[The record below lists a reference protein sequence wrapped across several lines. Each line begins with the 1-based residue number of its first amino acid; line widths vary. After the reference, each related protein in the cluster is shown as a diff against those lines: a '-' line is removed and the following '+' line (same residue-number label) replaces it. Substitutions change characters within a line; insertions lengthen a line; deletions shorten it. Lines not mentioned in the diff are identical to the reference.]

1 MKVPEDPR
9 DVLSAVRVK
18 ILPKINFGRK
28 FPVILF
34 RDPHPD
40 IVEITSR
47 QKSVDLICIHKTDL
61 VPYEM
66 IAEVDDIEGVKLRV
80 VSKGRK
86 EQLIVGQNELES
98 ENRVRES
105 AVEHRIKFPQ
115 PSLHGIVII
124 LL

>member
-1 MKVPEDPR
+1 MKVPDDPR

-28 FPVILF
+28 CPVILF

-66 IAEVDDIEGVKLRV
+66 IAEVDDIFGIL
-80 VSKGRK
+80 VSGI
-86 EQLIVGQNELES
+86 L
-98 ENRVRES
+98 VR
-105 AVEHRIKFPQ
+105 P
-115 PSLHGIVII
+115 L
-124 LL
+124 

>member
-1 MKVPEDPR
+1 MKVPDDPR

-28 FPVILF
+28 FPIILF

-66 IAEVDDIEGVKLRV
+66 IAEVDDIFGIL
-80 VSKGRK
+80 VSGI
-86 EQLIVGQNELES
+86 L
-98 ENRVRES
+98 VR
-105 AVEHRIKFPQ
+105 P
-115 PSLHGIVII
+115 L
-124 LL
+124 